1 MTKTNS
7 VFMIMGWFVLALFL
21 LFLFGSV
28 WVFSLLG
35 FAILMVLIGGALQC
49 LKSSS

>member
-7 VFMIMGWFVLALFL
+7 VCMIMGWFVLALFL
-21 LFLFGSV
+21 FFLFGTA
-28 WVFSLLG
+28 WVFGLLG
-35 FAILMVLIGGALQC
+35 FAIVIVIIGGALQC